1 MNAKLPVRPRNL
13 LALKHAC
20 PPSKQTAEDPEAQ
33 AEDHPKRTR
42 PIRSLH
48 GWSSSKTP
56 AKTRLTKSLRRP
68 RAGPHSDEPSARRR
82 GPATAEPARLERE
95 AIKDNRSRRPRAPKE
110 YASPRRA
117 D

>member
-42 PIRSLH
+42 PIRSLL

-56 AKTRLTKSLRRP
+56 AKTRLTKSLRR
-68 RAGPHSDEPSARRR
+68 RALGSQDSEPSPGRRS
-82 GPATAEPARLERE
+82 PATAQPARIERE
-95 AIKDNRSRRPRAPKE
+95 DIKHDSSRGPRQP
-110 YASPRRA
+110 
-117 D
+117 